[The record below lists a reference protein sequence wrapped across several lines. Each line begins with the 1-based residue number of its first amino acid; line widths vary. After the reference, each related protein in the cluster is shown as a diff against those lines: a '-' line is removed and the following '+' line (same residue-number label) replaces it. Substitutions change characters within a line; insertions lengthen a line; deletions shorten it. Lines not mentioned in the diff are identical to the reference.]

1 MRSAA
6 ATRDLAATLDL
17 LEWVG
22 PRYTAELGPPDPRR
36 APLFTRL
43 SALVEEPGLLERL
56 LERVGARWS
65 TPTATVRAAFLFGP
79 LSGRLTRIAS
89 GCLML
94 GAPVPRMR
102 AEDVVVRLGE
112 TGRVQE
118 LRLVGPPAGP
128 AGGGPARIRDE
139 LLGAHLA
146 PLIHRLHALGGPGPA
161 SLWGMVADGLADAC
175 LTLGRALGDEDA
187 GRRAASELVRRC
199 RPPLRR
205 PARFLA
211 VSAGGRRELAV
222 ALQSCCLAHALP
234 GGGRCPN
241 CPLLP
246 EEERRARLGER
257 LAARRQDPPALA
269 ARASGCWP

>member
-1 MRSAA
+1 MSRAPG
-6 ATRDLAATLDL
+6 TRDLAATLEL

-22 PRYTAELGPPDPRR
+22 PRYTAQLGPPEPRR
-36 APLFTRL
+36 ARLFTPL
-43 SALVEEPGLLERL
+43 SALLEEPGLLERL
-56 LERVGARWS
+56 LERVGVRWS
-65 TPTATVRAAFLFGP
+65 TPKATVRAAFLFGP
-79 LSGRLTRIAS
+79 LSGRLTRIAC

-102 AEDVVVRLGE
+102 PEDVLVRFGE
-112 TGRVQE
+112 TGRAQE
-118 LRLVGPPAGP
+118 LRLAGP
-128 AGGGPARIRDE
+128 AAGHAGAGAARIRDE

-146 PLIHRLHALGGPGPA
+146 PLVHRLHERGGPGPA
-161 SLWGMVADGLADAC
+161 ALWGMVADGLADAC

-187 GRRAASELVRRC
+187 GRRAATELVRRC

-211 VSAGGRRELAV
+211 LSGGGRRELAV
-222 ALQSCCLAHALP
+222 ALQSCCLAHGLP

-246 EEERRARLGER
+246 EGERRARLGER